1 MFVDLLKR
9 YPAWVLPALALVWW
23 LVYGQLHGWSV
34 ALVTQLGITP
44 DTPLFDA
51 LSFFFYDVPKILL
64 LLLAITF
71 VMGVVNSYFTPEKT
85 RALLSG
91 KHEGV
96 GNVMASLLGIVTPF
110 CSCSAVPLF
119 VGFLQA
125 GVPLGVTFSF
135 LIAAP
140 MVNEIALVLLFGLFG
155 WEIAVLYLSMGLLI
169 AVVAGFVIGKLNME
183 AQLEDWVQKLRSVES
198 GIETTKMHFAQRIEK
213 GVDTVK
219 EIVGKVWLY
228 VVFGI
233 AIGAAIHGYV
243 PADAMAPWLGSDWW
257 SVPLAVI
264 VGVPLYANA
273 AGVIPVV
280 DALMAKGATLG
291 TVLALMMSVIALSLP
306 ELIILRKVLKP
317 RLIAT
322 FVGVVASG
330 ILLVGYVFNM
340 VL

>member
-1 MFVDLLKR
+1 MFIDLLKR
-9 YPAWVLPALALVWW
+9 YPAWILPALAVMWW
-23 LVYGQLHGWSV
+23 LVYGQLQDWSI
-34 ALVTQLGITP
+34 ALVTQLGIAP
-44 DTPLFDA
+44 ETPLFDA

-91 KHEGV
+91 KNEGV

-330 ILLVGYVFNM
+330 ILLVGYVFNV

>member
-1 MFVDLLKR
+1 MFIDLLKR
-9 YPAWVLPALALVWW
+9 YPAWILPALAVMWW
-23 LVYGQLHGWSV
+23 LVYGQLQDWSI
-34 ALVTQLGITP
+34 ALVTQLGIAP
-44 DTPLFDA
+44 ETPLFDA

-91 KHEGV
+91 KNEGV

-169 AVVAGFVIGKLNME
+169 AVVADRKSTRLN
-183 AQLEDWVQKLRSVES
+183 SS
-198 GIETTKMHFAQRIEK
+198 H
-213 GVDTVK
+213 
-219 EIVGKVWLY
+219 
-228 VVFGI
+228 
-233 AIGAAIHGYV
+233 H
-243 PADAMAPWLGSDWW
+243 
-257 SVPLAVI
+257 
-264 VGVPLYANA
+264 
-273 AGVIPVV
+273 
-280 DALMAKGATLG
+280 
-291 TVLALMMSVIALSLP
+291 
-306 ELIILRKVLKP
+306 
-317 RLIAT
+317 
-322 FVGVVASG
+322 
-330 ILLVGYVFNM
+330 
-340 VL
+340 

>member
-1 MFVDLLKR
+1 MFIDLLKR
-9 YPAWVLPALALVWW
+9 YPACILPALAVVWW
-23 LVYGQLHGWSV
+23 LVYGQLQAWSV
-34 ALVTQLGITP
+34 ALVTQLGVEP
-44 DTPLFDA
+44 ETPLFEA

-64 LLLAITF
+64 LLIAITF
-71 VMGVVNSYFTPEKT
+71 VMGIVNSYFTPEKT
-85 RALLSG
+85 RALLAG
-91 KHEGV
+91 RHEGI

-155 WEIAVLYLSMGLLI
+155 WEIAALYLSMGLLI

-198 GIETTKMHFAQRIEK
+198 GIETTKLQFAQRIEK
-213 GVDTVK
+213 GVETVK

-228 VVFGI
+228 VVLGI
-233 AIGAAIHGYV
+233 AVGAAIHGYV
-243 PADAMAPWLGSDWW
+243 PADALADLLGKYWW

-273 AGVIPVV
+273 AGVIPIV
-280 DALMAKGATLG
+280 DALMAKGAALG

-317 RLIAT
+317 RLIAA
-322 FVGVVASG
+322 FVGVVATG
-330 ILLVGYVFNM
+330 ILLVGYVFNL

>member
-1 MFVDLLKR
+1 MFIDLLKR
-9 YPAWVLPALALVWW
+9 YPVWLLPALAVVWW
-23 LVYGQLHGWSV
+23 LVYGQLQHWSV
-34 ALVTQLGITP
+34 AVVTQLGITP

-71 VMGVVNSYFTPEKT
+71 VMGIVNSYFTPEKT
-85 RALLSG
+85 SALLSG

-155 WEIAVLYLSMGLLI
+155 WHIAVLYLSMGLLI

-183 AQLEDWVQKLRSVES
+183 AQLEDWVQKLRTVES
-198 GIETTKMHFAQRIEK
+198 GIETTKMQFSQRIEK
-213 GVDTVK
+213 GIETVK
-219 EIVGKVWLY
+219 ETVGKVWLY

-243 PADAMAPWLGSDWW
+243 PAEAMTPWLGSDWW

-264 VGVPLYANA
+264 LGVPLYANA
-273 AGVIPVV
+273 AGVIPIV
-280 DALMAKGATLG
+280 DALMAKGAALG